1 MQLRTSCFN
10 PGLFR
15 KNITRFWPLWA
26 AYGLLWLL
34 LIPAGLLGEHL
45 RRPGAVTREMVDQL
59 VLGLGGQGGI
69 VIAFFYGCACAL
81 AVFSYLYQHRSAVAI
96 HSLPLR
102 RECLFITNYL
112 SGLTF
117 FALPLAAVFLLTL
130 AAELLCGA
138 VNLGGLLVWL
148 TAQLCYALFFYSFAV
163 FCAMFTGNALALPP
177 FYGILS
183 VLANVMAWLLD
194 GVLGAFV
201 YGYYDSAVLARS
213 ASVLSPLVQ
222 LCRRVDF
229 TSRWLEDT
237 GETVYYLTG
246 WGWIILYAVVG
257 AALAVAALLVYRR
270 RQVESAGDVVAV
282 RLVRPVF
289 KFGVAICAACSLGQ
303 MLFYIFSDSDDP
315 LAVWWLLLCLIL
327 AGGLG
332 YFAAQMLLSKS
343 LRVFG
348 RHWKG
353 FVGFAAVTALVV
365 VGMRLDVTGFERHV
379 PALEQVE
386 SVTVYY
392 SGADPRSGSLTLTE
406 PEAIQEVLRLHEDIA
421 GQREALRRTV
431 HDWQNDGMG
440 SYSYVTLPDGRE
452 VNVQERSTSSLTLT
466 YRMRDG
472 SSMQRNYSLPLRA
485 ADLAD
490 PDSMASRLQT
500 LLNRPERFS
509 TILEDCTEDTVL
521 QVTVGW
527 YDGVESRE
535 VFLEGEEA
543 RRVTRAAKEDIAAGR
558 LGYTWLFYDQ
568 DRQEKLYNCYVEFLY
583 TVPREETQPAQPWSS
598 AVPAAEADLT
608 GSVGI
613 TIDVAAQ
620 ATAEAL
626 AQAIQAQGVDFDGF
640 LTEWESG

>member
-257 AALAVAALLVYRR
+257 AALAGVAGGDPAAVAFKRLQLLSCAGRFQ
-270 RQVESAGDVVAV
+270 RQVGVEMERHQQPVGLPGGVPDHPAAAPGDGVVPVADEFRHGADLSAAAEESHIQTFGGRTGNAGISPLVRRLFRRDPEVNPVFCGTLRRMDRQRTVVAQPEAD
-282 RLVRPVF
+282 R
-289 KFGVAICAACSLGQ
+289 
-303 MLFYIFSDSDDP
+303 
-315 LAVWWLLLCLIL
+315 LAVGEYLQGFRRNRQQDFTEVQR
-327 AGGLG
+327 GGGIGLFRFRRDPVG
-332 YFAAQMLLSKS
+332 S
-343 LRVFG
+343 LRHLPVGGTESGEGKQQEQDSTGRTPHYSASVFSSLNARSRRNGGRAKVTGLPASTFSLSSPG
-348 RHWKG
+348 RHSPVRG
-353 FVGFAAVTALVV
+353 TN
-365 VGMRLDVTGFERHV
+365 
-379 PALEQVE
+379 Q
-386 SVTVYY
+386 
-392 SGADPRSGSLTLTE
+392 RS
-406 PEAIQEVLRLHEDIA
+406 R
-421 GQREALRRTV
+421 
-431 HDWQNDGMG
+431 
-440 SYSYVTLPDGRE
+440 
-452 VNVQERSTSSLTLT
+452 
-466 YRMRDG
+466 
-472 SSMQRNYSLPLRA
+472 
-485 ADLAD
+485 
-490 PDSMASRLQT
+490 
-500 LLNRPERFS
+500 
-509 TILEDCTEDTVL
+509 
-521 QVTVGW
+521 
-527 YDGVESRE
+527 
-535 VFLEGEEA
+535 
-543 RRVTRAAKEDIAAGR
+543 
-558 LGYTWLFYDQ
+558 
-568 DRQEKLYNCYVEFLY
+568 
-583 TVPREETQPAQPWSS
+583 
-598 AVPAAEADLT
+598 
-608 GSVGI
+608 
-613 TIDVAAQ
+613 
-620 ATAEAL
+620 
-626 AQAIQAQGVDFDGF
+626 
-640 LTEWESG
+640 